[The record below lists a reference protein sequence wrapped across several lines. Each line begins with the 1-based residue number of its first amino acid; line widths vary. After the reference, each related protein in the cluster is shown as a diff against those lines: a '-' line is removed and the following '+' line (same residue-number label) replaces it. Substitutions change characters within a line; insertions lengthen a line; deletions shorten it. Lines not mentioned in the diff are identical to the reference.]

1 MFFVN
6 NSFDFFIIL
15 YYYLNK
21 HSFKRISLRKEVSCH
36 MIELSFYTI
45 LMAFLTSTVLFSLSC
60 IFFSSS
66 KRILNVGYKTIAFIS
81 FLSILRLVVPID
93 FDFTA
98 ILPMNELAKQISFFI
113 CQHRIAFFS
122 IRLSIWD
129 ILLVIWLIGI
139 LFQLILYWRQYKQID
154 RIVIQTGKNVS
165 YHSNYMKAFQS
176 IQISYGISQQL
187 PVYEIPMLSSPML
200 FSIRNPRILLPAEN
214 NYSDDDL
221 YFIFRHEMTHFL
233 HHDLLYKFFFQL
245 LFIVYWW
252 NPLKYILK
260 RQVNNLLEINV
271 DSSLTQNFEDAI
283 PYMECLIKI
292 KKQCAV
298 SNKNYFDSCTLSISN
313 IKEGSLEKRFQLLAH
328 PSKQPRR
335 FSGIFLLISIFVFL
349 SSYFVTWEPLPVD
362 NSSTMNEQD
371 FILTEENAYAILN
384 EDGTYDIYL
393 YGEYLETVTSLK
405 YYDSSLPVYMRDQ
418 YPQDQ

>member
-1 MFFVN
+1 
-6 NSFDFFIIL
+6 
-15 YYYLNK
+15 
-21 HSFKRISLRKEVSCH
+21 

-98 ILPMNELAKQISFFI
+98 ILPMIELAKQISFFI

-221 YFIFRHEMTHFL
+221 HFIFRHEMTHFL

-328 PSKQPRR
+328 PSKQPHR
-335 FSGIFLLISIFVFL
+335 FSGIFILISISIFL

-418 YPQDQ
+418 YTQDQ

>member
-1 MFFVN
+1 
-6 NSFDFFIIL
+6 
-15 YYYLNK
+15 
-21 HSFKRISLRKEVSCH
+21 

-154 RIVIQTGKNVS
+154 RIVIQTVKNVS

-221 YFIFRHEMTHFL
+221 HFIFRHEMTHFL

-328 PSKQPRR
+328 PSKQPHR
-335 FSGIFLLISIFVFL
+335 FSGIFILISISIFL

>member
-1 MFFVN
+1 
-6 NSFDFFIIL
+6 
-15 YYYLNK
+15 
-21 HSFKRISLRKEVSCH
+21 

-165 YHSNYMKAFQS
+165 YHSNYMTAFQS

-328 PSKQPRR
+328 PSKQPHR
-335 FSGIFLLISIFVFL
+335 FSGIFILISISIFL

>member
-1 MFFVN
+1 
-6 NSFDFFIIL
+6 
-15 YYYLNK
+15 
-21 HSFKRISLRKEVSCH
+21 

-221 YFIFRHEMTHFL
+221 HFIFRHEMTHFL

-271 DSSLTQNFEDAI
+271 DSLSLIN
-283 PYMECLIKI
+283 
-292 KKQCAV
+292 
-298 SNKNYFDSCTLSISN
+298 IS
-313 IKEGSLEKRFQLLAH
+313 
-328 PSKQPRR
+328 
-335 FSGIFLLISIFVFL
+335 
-349 SSYFVTWEPLPVD
+349 EPTRP
-362 NSSTMNEQD
+362 
-371 FILTEENAYAILN
+371 
-384 EDGTYDIYL
+384 
-393 YGEYLETVTSLK
+393 
-405 YYDSSLPVYMRDQ
+405 
-418 YPQDQ
+418 

>member
-328 PSKQPRR
+328 PSKQPHR
-335 FSGIFLLISIFVFL
+335 FSGIFILISISIFL

>member
-1 MFFVN
+1 
-6 NSFDFFIIL
+6 
-15 YYYLNK
+15 
-21 HSFKRISLRKEVSCH
+21 
-36 MIELSFYTI
+36 
-45 LMAFLTSTVLFSLSC
+45 
-60 IFFSSS
+60 
-66 KRILNVGYKTIAFIS
+66 
-81 FLSILRLVVPID
+81 
-93 FDFTA
+93 
-98 ILPMNELAKQISFFI
+98 MNELAKQISFFI
-113 CQHRIAFFS
+113 CQHRITFFS
-122 IRLSIWD
+122 IWLSIWD

-139 LFQLILYWRQYKQID
+139 LFQLILYWRQYKQIN
-154 RIVIQTGKNVS
+154 RIVVQTGKNVS
-165 YHSNYMKAFQS
+165 YHPNYMKAFQS

-221 YFIFRHEMTHFL
+221 HFIFRHEMTHFL

-313 IKEGSLEKRFQLLAH
+313 IKERSLEKRFQLLAH

-335 FSGIFLLISIFVFL
+335 FSRIFRLISIFVFL

-405 YYDSSLPVYMRDQ
+405 YYDSSLPIYTRNNSN
-418 YPQDQ
+418 

>member
-1 MFFVN
+1 
-6 NSFDFFIIL
+6 
-15 YYYLNK
+15 
-21 HSFKRISLRKEVSCH
+21 

-221 YFIFRHEMTHFL
+221 YFIFCHEMTHFL

-328 PSKQPRR
+328 PSKQPHR
-335 FSGIFLLISIFVFL
+335 FSGIFILISISIFL

>member
-1 MFFVN
+1 
-6 NSFDFFIIL
+6 
-15 YYYLNK
+15 
-21 HSFKRISLRKEVSCH
+21 
-36 MIELSFYTI
+36 
-45 LMAFLTSTVLFSLSC
+45 
-60 IFFSSS
+60 
-66 KRILNVGYKTIAFIS
+66 
-81 FLSILRLVVPID
+81 
-93 FDFTA
+93 
-98 ILPMNELAKQISFFI
+98 MNELAKQISLFI
-113 CQHRIAFFS
+113 CQHRIVFFS

-154 RIVIQTGKNVS
+154 RIVIQIGKNVS
-165 YHSNYMKAFQS
+165 YHPNYMKAFQS

-187 PVYEIPMLSSPML
+187 LVYEIPMLSSPML
-200 FSIRNPRILLPAEN
+200 FSIRHPRILLPAEN

-221 YFIFRHEMTHFL
+221 HFIFRHEMTHFL

-292 KKQCAV
+292 KKQRAV

-335 FSGIFLLISIFVFL
+335 FSGILILISIFVFL

-393 YGEYLETVTSLK
+393 YGEYLETITSLK

>member
-176 IQISYGISQQL
+176 IQISYGISRQL

-328 PSKQPRR
+328 PSKQPHR
-335 FSGIFLLISIFVFL
+335 FSGIFILISISIFL

>member
-1 MFFVN
+1 
-6 NSFDFFIIL
+6 
-15 YYYLNK
+15 
-21 HSFKRISLRKEVSCH
+21 

-221 YFIFRHEMTHFL
+221 HFIFRHEMTHFL

-328 PSKQPRR
+328 PSKQPHR
-335 FSGIFLLISIFVFL
+335 FSGIFILISISIFL

>member
-1 MFFVN
+1 M
-6 NSFDFFIIL
+6 SDT
-15 YYYLNK
+15 
-21 HSFKRISLRKEVSCH
+21 KRSH
-36 MIELSFYTI
+36 
-45 LMAFLTSTVLFSLSC
+45 
-60 IFFSSS
+60 
-66 KRILNVGYKTIAFIS
+66 S

-98 ILPMNELAKQISFFI
+98 ILPMNELAKQISLFI
-113 CQHRIAFFS
+113 CQHRIVFFS
-122 IRLSIWD
+122 ILLSIWD

-154 RIVIQTGKNVS
+154 RIVVQTGKNVS
-165 YHSNYMKAFQS
+165 YHPNYMKAFQS

-187 PVYEIPMLSSPML
+187 LVYEIPMLSSPML
-200 FSIRNPRILLPAEN
+200 FSIRHPRILLPAEN

-221 YFIFRHEMTHFL
+221 HFIFRHEMTHFL

-335 FSGIFLLISIFVFL
+335 FSGILILISIFVFL

>member
-1 MFFVN
+1 
-6 NSFDFFIIL
+6 
-15 YYYLNK
+15 
-21 HSFKRISLRKEVSCH
+21 

-298 SNKNYFDSCTLSISN
+298 SNKNYFDSCTLSIRN
-313 IKEGSLEKRFQLLAH
+313 IKEGSNEKRFQLLAH
-328 PSKQPRR
+328 PSKQPHR
-335 FSGIFLLISIFVFL
+335 FSGIFILISISIFL

>member
-1 MFFVN
+1 MF
-6 NSFDFFIIL
+6 
-15 YYYLNK
+15 
-21 HSFKRISLRKEVSCH
+21 
-36 MIELSFYTI
+36 ELSFYTI

-66 KRILNVGYKTIAFIS
+66 KRILNVGYKTISFIS

-113 CQHRIAFFS
+113 CQHRITFFS

-139 LFQLILYWRQYKQID
+139 LFQLILYWRQYKQIN
-154 RIVIQTGKNVS
+154 RIVVQTGKNVS
-165 YHSNYMKAFQS
+165 YHPNYMKAFQS
-176 IQISYGISQQL
+176 IQISYGISQQF

-221 YFIFRHEMTHFL
+221 HFIFRHEMTHFL

-292 KKQCAV
+292 KKQHAV

-313 IKEGSLEKRFQLLAH
+313 IKERSLEKRFQLLAH

-384 EDGTYDIYL
+384 
-393 YGEYLETVTSLK
+393 VNA
-405 YYDSSLPVYMRDQ
+405 Q
-418 YPQDQ
+418 

>member
-1 MFFVN
+1 MF
-6 NSFDFFIIL
+6 
-15 YYYLNK
+15 
-21 HSFKRISLRKEVSCH
+21 
-36 MIELSFYTI
+36 ELSFYTI

-139 LFQLILYWRQYKQID
+139 LFQLILYWRQYRQID
-154 RIVIQTGKNVS
+154 RIVVQTGKNVS
-165 YHSNYMKAFQS
+165 YHPNYMKAFQS

-221 YFIFRHEMTHFL
+221 HFIFRHEMPHFL

-292 KKQCAV
+292 KKQHAV

-335 FSGIFLLISIFVFL
+335 FSGIFRLISIFVFL

-405 YYDSSLPVYMRDQ
+405 YYDSSLPIYTRNNSN
-418 YPQDQ
+418 

>member
-1 MFFVN
+1 
-6 NSFDFFIIL
+6 
-15 YYYLNK
+15 
-21 HSFKRISLRKEVSCH
+21 

-200 FSIRNPRILLPAEN
+200 FSIRHPRILLPAEN

-221 YFIFRHEMTHFL
+221 HFIFRHEMTHFL

-335 FSGIFLLISIFVFL
+335 FSGIFRLISIFVFL
-349 SSYFVTWEPLPVD
+349 SSYFVTWEPMPVD

-405 YYDSSLPVYMRDQ
+405 YYDSSLPIYTRNNSN
-418 YPQDQ
+418 

>member
-1 MFFVN
+1 
-6 NSFDFFIIL
+6 
-15 YYYLNK
+15 
-21 HSFKRISLRKEVSCH
+21 

-328 PSKQPRR
+328 PSKQPHR
-335 FSGIFLLISIFVFL
+335 FSGIFILISIYIFL